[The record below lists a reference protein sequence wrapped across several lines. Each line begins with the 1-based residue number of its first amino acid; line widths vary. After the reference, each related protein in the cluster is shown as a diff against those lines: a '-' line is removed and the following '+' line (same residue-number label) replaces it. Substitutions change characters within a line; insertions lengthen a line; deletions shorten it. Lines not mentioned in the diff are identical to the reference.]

1 MSKSVLTLQ
10 TLKPRV
16 SGVRP
21 AVISSTSSGSGCCS
35 VKDGK

>member
-1 MSKSVLTLQ
+1 MGKSILTLQ
-10 TLKPRV
+10 TLKPRT

-35 VKDGK
+35 VPSGK